1 MEAAKIRFWSLI
13 VKKVASVTWEQ
24 IRAIAEDKMPDL
36 NAFTLESAMSMVVGT
51 AKSMGITVS
60 GDAFNKRKT
69 WQN

>member
-1 MEAAKIRFWSLI
+1 L
-13 VKKVASVTWEQ
+13 EQ

-36 NAFTLESAMSMVVGT
+36 NAFTRVWMSMVVGT

-60 GDAFNKRKT
+60 GALLLIKRKT

>member
-1 MEAAKIRFWSLI
+1 
-13 VKKVASVTWEQ
+13 VWEQ

-60 GDAFNKRKT
+60 GDAPFN
-69 WQN
+69 

>member
-1 MEAAKIRFWSLI
+1 
-13 VKKVASVTWEQ
+13 
-24 IRAIAEDKMPDL
+24 MPDL

-60 GDAFNKRKT
+60 GDSFLIKRKT